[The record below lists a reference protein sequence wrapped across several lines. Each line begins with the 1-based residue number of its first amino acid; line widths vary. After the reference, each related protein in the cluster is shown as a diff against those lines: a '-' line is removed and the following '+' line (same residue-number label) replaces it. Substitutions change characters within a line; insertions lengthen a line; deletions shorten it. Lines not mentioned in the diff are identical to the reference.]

1 MSFNVVIS
9 SDKKVSGTN
18 DDATYN
24 FNFQQFEKGEYEVSF
39 CYCSSLDTE
48 QALYNNIQQVE
59 LPDLQQ
65 LNYRA
70 DTKIG
75 TASSGVIGMTYANK
89 VDGKEQYK
97 ATWGE
102 NPPIYCKGLPSSSTF
117 RVKLVEIP
125 DAPSSSIHPPDYYV
139 LILSFKKI

>member
-18 DDATYN
+18 TDATYN

-39 CYCSSLDTE
+39 SFCSSMDQE
-48 QALYNNIQQVE
+48 QSIYNNIQQIE
-59 LPDLQQ
+59 LPDLPQ
-65 LNYRA
+65 LNYRV

-75 TASSGVIGMTYANK
+75 TASSGIIGITYPLK

-97 ATWGE
+97 ATWGD

-117 RVKLVEIP
+117 RVKLVELA
-125 DAPSSSIHPPDYYV
+125 DAPNSNIHAVDYYV
-139 LILSFKKI
+139 LILSFKKM